1 MLDHADKEG
10 EEATLPDW
18 HDSGLEGA
26 CMINFY
32 HVSDK
37 VIKIGRPLSRPT
49 VGTPGGSYP
58 MDGERDTPEAGGV
71 SGDAREI
78 DDLGFHGRGSAE
90 EEAAAHLPREAGP
103 SVGRRPR
110 EDG

>member
-1 MLDHADKEG
+1 M
-10 EEATLPDW
+10 
-18 HDSGLEGA
+18 
-26 CMINFY
+26 
-32 HVSDK
+32 
-37 VIKIGRPLSRPT
+37 
-49 VGTPGGSYP
+49 
-58 MDGERDTPEAGGV
+58 GERDTPEAGGV